1 MVFFRI
7 GDYTSGPNLSHIQ
20 SYTSI
25 IRLGLMVDDTPDV
38 PYYHLGTRG
47 PSSIL
52 QARPTLLRSGNRPR
66 TRSKI
71 GICPRLTYQ
80 FGSVSR
86 GQCLDVM
93 KSPTWIRLSL
103 CSERIPRIA
112 ENIRRDILFPPPLT
126 LYKYQIS
133 RRINTHLPVPGARR
147 HNAKVPD
154 VVVALG

>member
-1 MVFFRI
+1 MQCHADRGFLPKSQSDLYPSIHVSLYQQWEYDVTWIMVFFRI
-7 GDYTSGPNLSHIQ
+7 GDFTSGPDLSHIQ

-25 IRLGLMVDDTPDV
+25 LRLGLAAGETPDV
-38 PYYHLGTRG
+38 PYYHLGTRR

-71 GICPRLTYQ
+71 GICPRLTDQ
-80 FGSVSR
+80 FGSASR

-103 CSERIPRIA
+103 CR
-112 ENIRRDILFPPPLT
+112 
-126 LYKYQIS
+126 
-133 RRINTHLPVPGARR
+133 
-147 HNAKVPD
+147 
-154 VVVALG
+154 